1 MGLMDP
7 SGGLSGGKLAL
18 ANASIE
24 DVLSGKTFYSG
35 GKLLRNGTMPNKG
48 AWKSTVNHGGSIT
61 IPKGYHNGGGS
72 VTTPKASITLVANST
87 GRIASGTW
95 NLDYSHTFN
104 AGEGYNAFVVIVV
117 ARNLS
122 PLYNTSVTA
131 SSGSVSEAWLRAI
144 AMEDDRTYDHA
155 KTFMVNNVTLPCT
168 IRLYG
173 SGGSGWGYIIY
184 GIK

>member
-1 MGLMDP
+1 MSMMGA
-7 SGGLSGGKLAL
+7 SGGLSNGKLEMAT
-18 ANASIE
+18 AAADE
-24 DVLSGKTFYSG
+24 VLSGKTFYAG
-35 GKLLRNGTMPNKG
+35 DKEIKTGAMPNNG
-48 AWKSTVNHGGSIT
+48 AWKTSVDHGSSVT

-72 VTTPKASITLVANST
+72 VTTPKASITLIANST

-95 NLDYSHTFN
+95 NLDYSRTFN
-104 AGEGYNAFVVIVV
+104 SGDGYNAFVVIVV
-117 ARNLS
+117 DRNLS
-122 PLYNTSVTA
+122 PLYNTSVTS

-173 SGGSGWGYIIY
+173 SGGSGWGYIVY